1 MFLAR
6 HPFLVLV
13 INKDAI
19 NERCMNTVKDLTGQ
33 RFGLLTVM
41 RQAGRTKYSTVMWE
55 CQCDCGNTVMRE
67 RRILVKSSKRKVSIN
82 CGCLYARNQKHHMT
96 GSPTYITWKSM
107 KQRCLNPNS
116 TSFPY
121 YGGRGITICDRWDDF
136 LNFYEDMGER
146 PEGMSLDRIDS
157 DKGYYKENCKW
168 STIEEQNRNR
178 RYCKKVSV

>member
-19 NERCMNTVKDLTGQ
+19 NERCMNTVKDFTGQ

-41 RQAGRTKYSTVMWE
+41 RQAGRTKYNTVWE

-67 RRILVKSSKRKVSIN
+67 RRILVKSSKRKFPIN
-82 CGCLYARNQKHHMT
+82 CGCLYARNQKHNMT
-96 GSPTYITWKSM
+96 GSPTYISWKSM
-107 KQRCLNPNS
+107 KQRCLNPNQN
-116 TSFPY
+116 SFPY

-146 PEGMSLDRIDS
+146 PEGTSIDRIDS